1 MSHLITA
8 IGYWTESPRHELE
21 VIISTGAWDGNE
33 NDNDIFYYTDGEPI
47 AAGDVIAGG
56 FVILDIAQEITE

>member
-8 IGYWTESPRHELE
+8 IGYWKESPRDEME
-21 VIISTGAWDGNE
+21 VTISTREWDDNE
-33 NDNDIFYYTDGEPI
+33 NDNAIFYYTDGEPI

-56 FVILDIAQEITE
+56 FVILDIAQETTE